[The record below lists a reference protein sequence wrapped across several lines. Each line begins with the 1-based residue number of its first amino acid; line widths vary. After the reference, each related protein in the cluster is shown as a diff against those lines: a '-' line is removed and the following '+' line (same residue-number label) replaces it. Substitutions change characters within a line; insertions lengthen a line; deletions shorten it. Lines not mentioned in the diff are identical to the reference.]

1 MLSETGSVSM
11 CERVRRGEGW
21 YLPCRP
27 THPRVSEEEMD
38 FANRFEPPGPGKK
51 HQIRTFRVGSGDGYL
66 VLPVGMS
73 CEVG

>member
-1 MLSETGSVSM
+1 
-11 CERVRRGEGW
+11 
-21 YLPCRP
+21 
-27 THPRVSEEEMD
+27 MD